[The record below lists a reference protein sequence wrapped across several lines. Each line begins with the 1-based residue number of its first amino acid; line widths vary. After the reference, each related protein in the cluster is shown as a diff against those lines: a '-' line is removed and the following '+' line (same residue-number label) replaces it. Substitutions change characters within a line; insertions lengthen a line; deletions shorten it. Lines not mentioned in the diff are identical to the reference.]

1 VRCEEFEQLV
11 QRLLDERKPLDA
23 CRNALGHADGCRRCR
38 ATLDAYQKLWDGLE
52 LLEPPALDPGFA
64 ERAVAAV
71 PLVQPR
77 FAARRW
83 FVWAS
88 IAVAASLL
96 IVVAA
101 TWRSHRSGQPDSAR
115 PAGDSSPSDLAVQP
129 PGLAPGHHQPRG
141 VPDRDR
147 AQSPHGGRPLEAI
160 FERLADE
167 LAADRM
173 ATVDRFAVGLRP
185 IRESLA
191 TAIDVLWTTIP
202 IRPKEESDRQS
213 GDSASF
219 LHRASNPRTA

>member
-1 VRCEEFEQLV
+1 MRCDEFEQFV

-23 CRNALGHADGCRRCR
+23 GRGALGHADGCRRCR
-38 ATLDAYQKLWDGLE
+38 ATLDAYQQLWDGLE

-64 ERAVAAV
+64 ERVVAAV

-77 FAARRW
+77 FSARRW
-83 FVWAS
+83 FAWAGV
-88 IAVAASLL
+88 AVAASLL

-101 TWRSHRSGQPDSAR
+101 TWRSHRSGQPGSPR
-115 PAGDSSPSDLAVQP
+115 PAGGSSPPDLAVQH
-129 PGLAPGHHQPRG
+129 PGIAPDRRQPDG
-141 VPDRDR
+141 VPSQDR
-147 AQSPHGGRPLEAI
+147 AQPRHGSRELEAI

-167 LAADRM
+167 LSADRM
-173 ATVDRFAVGLRP
+173 GTVDRLAIGLRP

-219 LHRASNPRTA
+219 LHHASNPRTA